1 MKSIKSLLIVLIS
14 FSVAC
19 NSVSENKIEVV
30 SPDGNIQINFELTI
44 EGVPT
49 YTVSHKK
56 SEVIKS
62 SKLGFDFENASAIF
76 SEFFAALSSTIGG
89 GALVACAGGL
99 GAACF
104 CLLFKLLFLG
114 VLPFAIT

>member
-62 SKLGFDFENASAIF
+62 SKLGFLVTGILVEKTF
-76 SEFFAALSSTIGG
+76 SSPPPCPEHTGRQ
-89 GALVACAGGL
+89 
-99 GAACF
+99 
-104 CLLFKLLFLG
+104 
-114 VLPFAIT
+114 